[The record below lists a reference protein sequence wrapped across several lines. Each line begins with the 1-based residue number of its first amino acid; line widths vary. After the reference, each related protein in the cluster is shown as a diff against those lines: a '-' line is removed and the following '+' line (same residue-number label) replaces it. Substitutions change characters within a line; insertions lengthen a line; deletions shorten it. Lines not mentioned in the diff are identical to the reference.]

1 MPQASNWATLPERD
15 QADQTF
21 QYKAMKARRIKDLPP
36 SDAKFFRAVSEGL
49 SHILANA
56 TRLESSARALK
67 DAGHSQGT
75 EVLRSIAE
83 EEAAKFLILID
94 AVRCPRQ
101 PANVW
106 SRQLG
111 YFNRHLARGIY
122 AEVCGLRPADFRK
135 LERYVEAERE
145 TLYLDGPN
153 DVDWIFRTRIL
164 ANREEA
170 MYVDYVEDDE
180 GHRWDFPRDDEMQLL
195 LYFTPPVLRIA
206 QALSGTGLATPEGLA
221 VVAEVWRCVKVPSL
235 NWEDLRDLN
244 CRTLEKLD
252 EKGLLEREREEEV
265 SRVIED
271 WPFPLYPLD
280 LAPKEVNREELE
292 QARARWSPDF

>member
-1 MPQASNWATLPERD
+1 MR
-15 QADQTF
+15 
-21 QYKAMKARRIKDLPP
+21 ARAIKDLTQLP
-36 SDAKFFRAVSEGL
+36 DEEFFRAVSEGL
-49 SHILANA
+49 SHTLANA

-75 EVLRSIAE
+75 EVLRSTAG

-101 PANVW
+101 PTKVW

-111 YFNRHLARGIY
+111 YFNQHLARGIY
-122 AEVCGLRPADFRK
+122 AEVCGLNLTDFRE
-135 LERYVEAERE
+135 LERYVEADRE
-145 TLYLDGPN
+145 TLYLDGPY
-153 DVDWIFRTRIL
+153 DVDWIFRNRIL

-170 MYVDYVEDDE
+170 MYVDYVENDE
-180 GHRWDFPRDDEMQLL
+180 GHRWHFPRDEVMGLMP
-195 LYFTPPVLRIA
+195 YFTPPVLRIV

-221 VVAEVWRCVKVPSL
+221 VVAEVWRCVKVSSL
-235 NWEDLRDLN
+235 NWEELRHLN
-244 CRTLEKLD
+244 RNTLEKLD
-252 EKGLLEREREEEV
+252 EKGLLKRDKEEEV
-265 SRVIED
+265 SKFIEN

-280 LAPKEVNREELE
+280 LAPKEVSREELE